1 MKTVTANR
9 LTDGRVIYR
18 TATGQWTTDLAEA
31 ARLDEDQADATLE
44 IASDESH
51 IAVGAY
57 LIDLE
62 DDVPGSHRPGGQKW
76 RREGIRLTGP
86 TTGSTHT
93 QATA

>member
-18 TATGQWTTDLAEA
+18 TATGQWTTELAEA

-44 IASDESH
+44 IAADESH

-57 LIDLE
+57 LIELE
-62 DDVPGSHRPGGQKW
+62 EDRPGGQKW

-86 TTGSTHT
+86 TTGSTHA
-93 QATA
+93 QATV

>member
-18 TATGQWTTDLAEA
+18 TATGQWSTDLAEA

-44 IASDESH
+44 IASDESY

-62 DDVPGSHRPGGQKW
+62 NDAPGGQKW

>member
-18 TATGQWTTDLAEA
+18 TATGEWTTELAEA
-31 ARLDEDQADATLE
+31 ARLDADQADAVLE
-44 IASDESH
+44 LASGESH

-57 LIDLE
+57 LIELARDL
-62 DDVPGSHRPGGQKW
+62 PGGQKW

-86 TTGSTHT
+86 TTGSTHAH
-93 QATA
+93 ATA

>member
-18 TATGQWTTDLAEA
+18 TATGDWTTALADA
-31 ARLDEDQADATLE
+31 ARLEEDQADATLA

-57 LIDLE
+57 LIELQDDL
-62 DDVPGSHRPGGQKW
+62 PGGQKW

-86 TTGSTHT
+86 TTGSTHI